1 MADAADI
8 AYAPQPQQ
16 ASLLCWAATTQIV
29 ADVLNHP
36 VGQATVAV
44 YGWVPPGTSPQ
55 AQAFVDKLQ
64 KCNQNIAQFCNT
76 VYSPVLHE
84 LGFSYLKSSAL
95 AQPFLTENLITA
107 DIDAGRPIIFG
118 WQFDNS
124 GRNGVH
130 FMVIVGYYRTQTT
143 RKLKLHIY
151 DPLPVT
157 VGNAQT
163 ISFDNYTV
171 TTPIDLH
178 IDMGLP
184 YAVAESYYNI
194 RAIPATAPTVPMP
207 PTGLTVSGPAGGTPA
222 PKLARVL
229 RERQFMDPRLAIEA
243 SRSAA
248 QTEVTRRESEDRIKL
263 SLGFP
268 LPIIAL
274 GLEDLRAPDAPSLI
288 ALLGRD
294 SGAVLYP
301 VLSGERV
308 RDSFLMIKRG
318 DEWVAGGYA
327 NTSVARRLVEQR
339 RQRASTVAENAQH
352 YLLSVP
358 ALGGF
363 FLARGTGADATL
375 IPVNDDPSI
384 KVGERPLH
392 ANTPYRADE
401 VLPALAEA
409 ARNSHPSQYSE
420 RSLR

>member
-16 ASLLCWAATTQIV
+16 ASLLCWAAATQIV
-29 ADVLNHP
+29 ADVLNQP
-36 VGQATVAV
+36 VEQPTVAV
-44 YGWVPPGTSPQ
+44 YAWVPPGTSQQ
-55 AQAFVDKLQ
+55 AQAFVDKL
-64 KCNQNIAQFCNT
+64 KACNQNIAQFCNS
-76 VYSPVLHE
+76 VYAPVLGE
-84 LGFSYLKSSAL
+84 LGFSYLRSSAL
-95 AQPFLTENLITA
+95 PQPFLTESLITA

-118 WQFDNS
+118 WQFDKN

-171 TTPIDLH
+171 ATPIDLH
-178 IDMGLP
+178 NDMGQP
-184 YAVAESYYNI
+184 YAVAESYYHI
-194 RAIPATAPTVPMP
+194 QAIAAAAPTAPMP
-207 PTGLTVSGPAGGTPA
+207 PTRLSVSGPSGATPA
-222 PKLARVL
+222 PGPARVL
-229 RERQFMDPRLAIEA
+229 REKHFMDPRLAIEA

-248 QTEVTRRESEDRIKL
+248 LTEVTRRESEDRIKL
-263 SLGFP
+263 SAGFP

-274 GLEDLRAPDAPSLI
+274 GLDDLRAADPNSLT
-288 ALLGRD
+288 ALLG
-294 SGAVLYP
+294 GGTGTVLYP

-318 DEWVAGGYA
+318 DDWIPGGYA
-327 NTSVARRLVEQR
+327 NTTVARRLVEQR
-339 RQRASTVAENAQH
+339 RQHASDLAERAQH
-352 YLLSVP
+352 YLLSAP
-358 ALGGF
+358 ALGAF

-384 KVGERPLH
+384 RVGDRPLY
-392 ANTPYRADE
+392 ANRPYRADQL
-401 VLPALAEA
+401 LPALAEL
-409 ARNSHPSQYSE
+409 ARSAHPSQHSE
-420 RSLR
+420 RSPR